1 MFSLEPRGGGPERA
15 RLIANDQLTPADF
28 AAIAESIKT
37 PPMRA
42 RKAGFVSARQATR
55 TERIVTHWNGE
66 ETANTAEPGD
76 FIATNL
82 SPERAILR
90 DANGNANTYVIRAGR
105 FAELYEPVTSLIEHG
120 QVYRARGIVEALP
133 LPGGF
138 EILAPW
144 GEMQRADSG
153 YLLKSGTEIY
163 GNATAT
169 FEATYR
175 RI

>member
-1 MFSLEPRGGGPERA
+1 MFSLEPHGGGPGQA
-15 RLIANDQLTPADF
+15 RLVARDQLTPADF
-28 AAIAESIKT
+28 AAIAT
-37 PPMRA
+37 GLNTLPVRA
-42 RKAGFVSARQATR
+42 RKAGFITAREATR
-55 TERIVTHWNGE
+55 PERIVTRWNGE

-90 DANGNANTYVIRAGR
+90 DAGGNANIYVIRAAR
-105 FAELYEPVTSLIEHG
+105 FPELYEPVASLIEHG
-120 QVYRARGIVEALP
+120 RVYRARGIVEALP

-144 GEMQRADSG
+144 GEQQRAESG
-153 YLLKSGTEIY
+153 YLLMNGSEIY